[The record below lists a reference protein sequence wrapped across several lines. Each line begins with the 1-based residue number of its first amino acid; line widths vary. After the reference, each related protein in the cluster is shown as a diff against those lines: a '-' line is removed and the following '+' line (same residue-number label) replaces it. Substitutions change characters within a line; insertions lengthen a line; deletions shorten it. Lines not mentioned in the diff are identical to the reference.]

1 MGKLRIWIF
10 PISKGNNSNDIKL
23 KLRFLFSTNPHMLIN
38 KPMNFHDDI
47 LNGCLVVTEHKRQEC
62 KVNYFPKGHNSK
74 NMQRKLI
81 FFVFCMSFYVGQ

>member
-1 MGKLRIWIF
+1 M
-10 PISKGNNSNDIKL
+10 
-23 KLRFLFSTNPHMLIN
+23 MIN
-38 KPMNFHDDI
+38 KPMNFHHDI

-81 FFVFCMSFYVGQ
+81 FFLCSARPLMLVNNAMKFHLEILNGSQVAKRT